1 MWILKTERYVNCV
14 YRDAGQGNV
23 VVGVV
28 GVAPLLL
35 LEAALVHGVQQ
46 HPVQRVQQLRLRW
59 TQVEDGL
66 LPENKI
72 TTGSQITAVK
82 YKVHRQPWLD
92 FMLLLSESLSAFPAT
107 EKSWNLVSDPANWIL
122 WYWGKYKSKCA
133 VHQLVAPSAPVNKE
147 RGLFGGDN
155 NARMSIVC
163 CNE

>member
-66 LPENKI
+66 LPEN
-72 TTGSQITAVK
+72 A
-82 YKVHRQPWLD
+82 RQ
-92 FMLLLSESLSAFPAT
+92 
-107 EKSWNLVSDPANWIL
+107 
-122 WYWGKYKSKCA
+122 
-133 VHQLVAPSAPVNKE
+133 
-147 RGLFGGDN
+147 
-155 NARMSIVC
+155 
-163 CNE
+163 